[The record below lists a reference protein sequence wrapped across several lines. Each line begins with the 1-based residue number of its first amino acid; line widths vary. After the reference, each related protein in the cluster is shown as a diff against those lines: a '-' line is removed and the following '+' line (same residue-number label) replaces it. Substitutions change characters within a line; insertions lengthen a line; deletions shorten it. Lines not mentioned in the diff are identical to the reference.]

1 MIEVSC
7 LSRNLFSTCE
17 GHLKYV
23 YIYFEYLQKNISKNP
38 GRIAFDPA
46 CVHADEKVLKGS
58 TRELEDW
65 KDFYPYAEE
74 AHPRKKL

>member
-1 MIEVSC
+1 MELGRIGIMIEVSC

-23 YIYFEYLQKNISKNP
+23 YIFFEYLQKNISKNP

-46 CVHADEKVLKGS
+46 CVHTDENLFKMS
-58 TRELEDW
+58 TRKLGYW
-65 KDFYPYAEE
+65 K
-74 AHPRKKL
+74 